1 MILKIRQRHILQNIQ
16 TLLAVKEIM
25 KLLNDFVNF

>member
-16 TLLAVKEIM
+16 TLLPVKEII